1 MILPEI
7 GDQSVYFVQVCIN
20 FLLHCSPVRKSIKD
34 RLGPVGGKSE
44 SPSDRNSR
52 ERSSQKDVQG
62 RKDTVRDRLGR
73 KVKQISMIL
82 RS

>member
-7 GDQSVYFVQVCIN
+7 GYKSIYFVKVCSN
-20 FLLHCSPVRKSIKD
+20 FHLDCSPVRKSIKD
-34 RLGPVGGKSE
+34 RLGPVGGKSQ